1 MWDED
6 RMTLS
11 IELSPETEAKLRERA
26 AASGRDIASYA
37 RAAIEQKLAADNGGG
52 RAPASPRQGG
62 QEWFARFNEWVAAHP
77 PRPLLAD
84 DSRDAIYGE
93 ERD

>member
-1 MWDED
+1 
-6 RMTLS
+6 MTLN

-26 AASGRDIASYA
+26 AESGKDVTSYA
-37 RAAIEQKLAADNGGG
+37 RDVIEQKLAAENGD
-52 RAPASPRQGG
+52 AAAASPRQGG
-62 QEWFARFNEWVAAHP
+62 DDWFARFNEWVAGHP
-77 PRPLLAD
+77 PRPMLAD